1 MMTTRTDIETRL
13 VAYSLQDERGYA
25 EAMTLGVTPTLFTEA
40 PLRAIWSL
48 IGALVPTEE
57 MPKALMGTQGGLEA
71 FNRVLSCDYLTS
83 QPVPFA
89 KHAAEELIA
98 ANERDWYQERMG
110 RLALLTAK
118 GWDQVAIG
126 RIHSEITER
135 LLEKKRER
143 SVSRFQA
150 GQEFLA
156 KKREPLADPVRLRMN
171 IPVQDYALENILGG
185 ELVVVASRNGHGKT
199 AWALQVAQ
207 ESAKV
212 GTRVLFITAEMPRDE
227 LVARMQSQE
236 TGINGRDLRVDTLA
250 PYHLERLEKENA
262 DWAFRPLN
270 IEEMGRE
277 RTGQDVC
284 NVVRRAFIRGF
295 QVVIIDYVGK
305 IKGGKFNSRR
315 DEMED
320 LASSLKMEA
329 QKGKGV
335 VIALAQLNRA
345 AATEKKDK
353 EIDTAYIADSD
364 AWGREA
370 DFVQFISQQDDD
382 RSIAHVSIT
391 KARHG
396 EPGKFALQFNG
407 AITRFVGE
415 VKVASSVKKAG
426 W

>member
-1 MMTTRTDIETRL
+1 MTIRQEIETRL

-25 EAMTLGVTPTLFTEA
+25 EAMGLGVTPLHFTEG

-48 IGALVPTEE
+48 IGALTPIEE
-57 MPKALMGTQGGLEA
+57 MPKELSGTEGWSKA
-71 FNRVLSCDYLTS
+71 FDRVLSADFSTS

-89 KHAAEELIA
+89 KHAAEELLA
-98 ANERDWYQERMG
+98 ANEKAWHQEQLRKIEDI
-110 RLALLTAK
+110 LAK
-118 GWDQVAIG
+118 GWDQTAIAK
-126 RIHSEITER
+126 IHNNITER
-135 LLEKKRER
+135 LLEKKKER
-143 SVSRFQA
+143 CVSRFEA
-150 GQEFLA
+150 GKEFIA
-156 KKREPLADPVRLRMN
+156 KKKEPLADPVRLRLN
-171 IPVQDYALENILGG
+171 IPVQDYALQNILGG
-185 ELVVVASRNGHGKT
+185 ELVVVAARNGHGKT

-212 GTRVLFITAEMPRDE
+212 GTRVLFITAEMPRDQ

-236 TGINGRDLRVDTLA
+236 TGINGRDLRVDTLE
-250 PYHLERLEKENA
+250 PFHLKKLEEENLSWA
-262 DWAFRPLN
+262 DRELH

-277 RTGQDVC
+277 RTGQDLC
-284 NVVRRAFIRGF
+284 NIVRRAFIRGF

-305 IKGGKFNSRR
+305 IRGGKFNSRR

-382 RSIAHVSIT
+382 RSVAHVSIT

-396 EPGKFALQFNG
+396 EPSKFALQFNG

-415 VKVASSVKKAG
+415 AKVFQQPKKG
-426 W
+426 SW

>member
-1 MMTTRTDIETRL
+1 LRL
-13 VAYSLQDERGYA
+13 
-25 EAMTLGVTPTLFTEA
+25 
-40 PLRAIWSL
+40 
-48 IGALVPTEE
+48 
-57 MPKALMGTQGGLEA
+57 
-71 FNRVLSCDYLTS
+71 
-83 QPVPFA
+83 
-89 KHAAEELIA
+89 
-98 ANERDWYQERMG
+98 
-110 RLALLTAK
+110 
-118 GWDQVAIG
+118 
-126 RIHSEITER
+126 
-135 LLEKKRER
+135 
-143 SVSRFQA
+143 
-150 GQEFLA
+150 
-156 KKREPLADPVRLRMN
+156 N
-171 IPVQDYALENILGG
+171 IPVQDYALQNILGG
-185 ELVVVASRNGHGKT
+185 ELVVVAARNGHGKT

-207 ESAKV
+207 ESAKA
-212 GTRVLFITAEMPRDE
+212 GTRVLFITAEMPRDQ

-236 TGINGRDLRVDTLA
+236 TGINGRDLRVDTLE
-250 PYHLERLEKENA
+250 PYHLKKLEEENMAWA
-262 DWAFRPLN
+262 DRQLC

-277 RTGQDVC
+277 RTGQDLC
-284 NVVRRAFIRGF
+284 NIVRRAFIRGF

-305 IKGGKFNSRR
+305 IRGGKFNSRR

-382 RSIAHVSIT
+382 RSVAHVSIT

-415 VKVASSVKKAG
+415 AKVYEQPKKGG